1 MKISLTLFLALSLFA
16 CSNSYKITK
25 KAFIGTWHLTSINTN
40 TVDKGVLM
48 YSPDG
53 HMAAMLSLKDT
64 IVIGYSGKY
73 EINTNESIVTHFRDF
88 YSILPHPRPD
98 IVPIFIRDYSFSQD
112 FQVLTLKPK
121 ELKGQELIWK
131 KVNVN
136 LQK

>member
-1 MKISLTLFLALSLFA
+1 MKTTLILLLTISLFS
-16 CSNSYKITK
+16 CNNSYKIAK
-25 KAFIGTWHLTSINTN
+25 KPFIGTWHLTSINTN

-53 HMAAMLSLKDT
+53 QMTAMLSLKDT

-73 EINTNESIVTHFRDF
+73 EINTKESIVTHFRDF

-112 FQVLTLKPK
+112 
-121 ELKGQELIWK
+121 LIKQK
-131 KVNVN
+131 K
-136 LQK
+136 